1 MMKIFY
7 FGGQKSGKTRAG
19 IKKALAIS
27 TNEKP
32 YYVATYDNSFGDD
45 SMQNRIDKHILERK
59 EDFITIEEPKD
70 LTKIVEVN
78 KTYLIDCISMW
89 LFNNLENKEETLKTQ
104 LQEICNIE
112 ANIIFILNDV
122 SCGIIPF
129 DKESRRFVDFSGLIG
144 QELAKLC
151 DEVYEVKYGIERR
164 LK

>member
-1 MMKIFY
+1 MKIFY

>member
-1 MMKIFY
+1 MKIFY
-7 FGGQKSGKTRAG
+7 FGGQKSGKTKAG
-19 IKKALAIS
+19 IKKALELS
-27 TNEKP
+27 KDEKP

-45 SMQNRIDKHILERK
+45 SMQNRIDKHIIERK

-78 KTYLIDCISMW
+78 KTYLIDCVSMW
-89 LFNNLENKEETLKTQ
+89 LFNNLQNSEDSLKQQ
-104 LQEICNIE
+104 LQEICKIDT
-112 ANIIFILNDV
+112 NIIFILNDV

-151 DEVYEVKYGIERR
+151 DEVYEVKYGLERR

>member
-1 MMKIFY
+1 MKIFY
-7 FGGQKSGKTRAG
+7 FGGQKSGKTKAG
-19 IKKALAIS
+19 IKKALELS
-27 TNEKP
+27 KDEKP

-70 LTKIVEVN
+70 LTKVIEKN

-89 LFNNLENKEETLKTQ
+89 LFNNLENKEETLKIQ

-122 SCGIIPF
+122 SCGIIPL

>member
-1 MMKIFY
+1 MKVFY
-7 FGGQKSGKTRAG
+7 FGGQKSGKTKAG
-19 IKKALAIS
+19 IKKALELS
-27 TNEKP
+27 KDEKP

-45 SMQNRIDKHILERK
+45 SMSDRISKHIIER
-59 EDFITIEEPKD
+59 EDNFITIEEPKD
-70 LTKIVEVN
+70 LIKVVEKD
-78 KTYLIDCISMW
+78 KTYLIDCVSMW

-104 LQEICNIE
+104 LQKICQID

-122 SCGIIPF
+122 SCGIIPL

>member
-1 MMKIFY
+1 MKIFY
-7 FGGQKSGKTRAG
+7 FGGQKSGKTKAG
-19 IKKALAIS
+19 IKKALELS
-27 TNEKP
+27 ENEKP

-59 EDFITIEEPKD
+59 ENFITIEESKD
-70 LTKIVEVN
+70 LTKIVEEN
-78 KTYLIDCISMW
+78 RTYLIDCISMW
-89 LFNNLENKEETLKTQ
+89 LFNNLENKEETLKVQ
-104 LQEICNIE
+104 LQEICKIE

-122 SCGIIPF
+122 SCGIIPL

-151 DEVYEVKYGIERR
+151 NEVYEVKYGLERR

>member
-1 MMKIFY
+1 MKIFY
-7 FGGQKSGKTRAG
+7 FGGQKSRKTKAG
-19 IKKALAIS
+19 NKKALELS

-32 YYVATYDNSFGDD
+32 YYVATYDNSFDDD

-70 LTKIVEVN
+70 LTKIVEKN
-78 KTYLIDCISMW
+78 RTYLIDCVSMW
-89 LFNNLENKEETLKTQ
+89 LFNNLQNSEETLKAQ
-104 LQEICNIE
+104 LQEISEID

-129 DKESRRFVDFSGLIG
+129 DKESRKFVDFSGLIG

-151 DEVYEVKYGIERR
+151 DEVYEVKYGLERR

>member
-1 MMKIFY
+1 MKIFY
-7 FGGQKSGKTRAG
+7 FGGQKSGKTKAG
-19 IKKALAIS
+19 IKKALELS

-45 SMQNRIDKHILERK
+45 SMQKRIGKHIVERK

-70 LTKIVEVN
+70 LTKIVEIN
-78 KTYLIDCISMW
+78 KTYLIDCVSMW

-104 LQEICNIE
+104 IKKICEIN

-122 SCGIIPF
+122 SCGIIPL

>member
-1 MMKIFY
+1 MKIFY
-7 FGGQKSGKTRAG
+7 FGGQKSGKTKAG
-19 IKKALAIS
+19 IKKALELS

-45 SMQNRIDKHILERK
+45 SMQNRIDKHIVERK

-70 LTKIVEVN
+70 LTKIVEIN
-78 KTYLIDCISMW
+78 KTYLIDCVSMR

-104 LQEICNIE
+104 IKKICEIN

-122 SCGIIPF
+122 SCGIIPL

>member
-1 MMKIFY
+1 MKIFY
-7 FGGQKSGKTRAG
+7 FGGQKSGKTKAG
-19 IKKALAIS
+19 IKKALELS
-27 TNEKP
+27 KDEKP

-45 SMQNRIDKHILERK
+45 SMQNRIDKHIIERK

-78 KTYLIDCISMW
+78 KTYLIDCVSMW
-89 LFNNLENKEETLKTQ
+89 LFNNLQNSEESLKNQ
-104 LQEICNIE
+104 LQEICKIDT
-112 ANIIFILNDV
+112 NIIFILNDV

-144 QELAKLC
+144 QELAKFC
-151 DEVYEVKYGIERR
+151 DEVYEVKYGLERR

>member
-1 MMKIFY
+1 MKVFY
-7 FGGQKSGKTRAG
+7 FGGQKSGKTKAG
-19 IKKALAIS
+19 IKKALELS

-45 SMQNRIDKHILERK
+45 SMQNRIDRHIIERK

-70 LTKIVEVN
+70 LTKVVEKN
-78 KTYLIDCISMW
+78 GTYLIDCVSMW
-89 LFNNLENKEETLKTQ
+89 LFNNLQNSEESLKTQ
-104 LQEICNIE
+104 LQEISKID

-144 QELAKLC
+144 QELAKLS
-151 DEVYEVKYGIERR
+151 DEVYEVKYGLERR

>member
-1 MMKIFY
+1 MSKIFY
-7 FGGQKSGKTRAG
+7 FGGQKSGKTKAG
-19 IKKALAIS
+19 IKKALELS

-59 EDFITIEEPKD
+59 ENFITIEEPKD
-70 LTKIVEVN
+70 LTKIVEEN
-78 KTYLIDCISMW
+78 RTYLIDCISMW
-89 LFNNLENKEETLKTQ
+89 LFNNLQNSEDSLKQQ
-104 LQEICNIE
+104 LQEICKID

-122 SCGIIPF
+122 SCGIIPL

-151 DEVYEVKYGIERR
+151 DEVYEVKYGLERR